1 MEKNGDRA
9 AGQVPDTAGWER
21 WILQLSERMREVLQT
36 TVSLTLAGMEK
47 SGMLYTVR
55 PMPVRA
61 FLTER
66 IASAGDMAVLPQ
78 WERGAGMQEEYP
90 LPSLRQENSHR
101 RVRRTPYET
110 ARELQ
115 KQSELL
121 LRT

>member
-1 MEKNGDRA
+1 MWEKNDNTA
-9 AGQVPDTAGWER
+9 EQIPDTAEWEN
-21 WILQLSERMREVLQT
+21 WILQLSENLREMLQLTAASVLADLDT
-36 TVSLTLAGMEK
+36 GRYFPPIRPVPVSG
-47 SGMLYTVR
+47 
-55 PMPVRA
+55 